1 MNRQKNGSLV
11 PIKKSWLYNSL
22 FTTHSLLIS
31 LQWVTALHSI
41 WNLTEWVVWKK
52 IVTRQ
57 KRRGFNSFRSRLKKR
72 GVFSPNLGN
81 KLPLKMPMCVTETR
95 YLTAEPTKCISKEK
109 CRRFFRKCK
118 IVPNYCT
125 VRRVFFQ
132 TSVVRHCYFFSGW
145 NGQDTLL
152 WQAWIFWLKYLIGC
166 VKPNA
171 RRLTHLA
178 SDHTHSFT
186 NQKGLSYQ
194 IIELENSGLP

>member
-57 KRRGFNSFRSRLKKR
+57 KRWVFNSFRSRLYLAQKR
-72 GVFSPNLGN
+72 GIFSPKLGN

-95 YLTAEPTKCISKEK
+95 YLTAEPTKCISQEK

-118 IVPNYCT
+118 IVPNYCST
-125 VRRVFFQ
+125 LVEAEQISIRSSKRRVVEVSTQ
-132 TSVVRHCYFFSGW
+132 T
-145 NGQDTLL
+145 GQ
-152 WQAWIFWLKYLIGC
+152 Q
-166 VKPNA
+166 
-171 RRLTHLA
+171 
-178 SDHTHSFT
+178 SS
-186 NQKGLSYQ
+186 LSCQ
-194 IIELENSGLP
+194 